1 MAVTT
6 SRGLD
11 PHPTDQRTLRTFF
24 VATFALSWGVG
35 VLLSVLPAL
44 VPALLQRRM
53 APPWSA
59 LLLGVV
65 VAVRHAPAFLLS
77 GTKQRA
83 WAIGPSLLGIVAIS
97 FILTNMF
104 NASRGSLLVAVL
116 FNAQVN
122 GSAGP
127 DAQPKD
133 MYLVAVVHRTTVL
146 SRAAGHTTRLFDAG
160 PVTARP

>member
-6 SRGLD
+6 LRGLD

-44 VPALLQRRM
+44 VLALLQRRM
-53 APPWSA
+53 APLWAS

-65 VAVRHAPAFLLS
+65 VAVRHTPAFLLS
-77 GTKQRA
+77 GTKPRA
-83 WAIGPSLLGIVAIS
+83 WAIGPFLLGIVAVSI
-97 FILTNMF
+97 ILTAMF
-104 NASRGSLLVAVL
+104 DASRGSLLVALL

-122 GSAGP
+122 GPAWP
-127 DAQPKD
+127 DAQPWD
-133 MYLVAVVHRTTVL
+133 MYLVAVVHRTTML
-146 SRAAGHTTRLFDAG
+146 SRAADHTTVLLDAD
-160 PVTARP
+160 PVTVRP